1 MAKTRKEKKELLS
14 KYSDLIKASK
24 GIIIVKGSGITPN
37 MVNAFRKGIFED
49 DAKFHVVKNNIFKIA
64 LKENN
69 YTVVDSLDFG
79 EHAVLFT
86 KEEIVAPA
94 KELKKFLKE
103 AEAETNKAIVT
114 VVGGFLDGVE
124 LSVEQA
130 MNIADMP
137 TKEESISMILG
148 ILDQAMGGV
157 VNVLNDAPRS
167 LVTIL
172 DMAFKE

>member
-1 MAKTRKEKKELLS
+1 MAKTRKEKKELVS
-14 KYSDLIKASK
+14 RYSDLIKGAK
-24 GIIIVKGSGITPN
+24 GIIIVKGNGITPN
-37 MVNAFRKGIFED
+37 MANAFRKGIYADE
-49 DAKFHVVKNNIFKIA
+49 AKFHVVKNNLFKIA
-64 LKENN
+64 LKDNN
-69 YTVVDSLDFG
+69 YSVIESLELG

-103 AEAETNKAIVT
+103 AEAAAGENT
-114 VVGGFLDGVE
+114 VSIVGGFLDGEE
-124 LSVEQA
+124 LTVEQA

-137 TKEESISMILG
+137 SKEESISMILG
-148 ILDQAMGGV
+148 IIDQAMGGV